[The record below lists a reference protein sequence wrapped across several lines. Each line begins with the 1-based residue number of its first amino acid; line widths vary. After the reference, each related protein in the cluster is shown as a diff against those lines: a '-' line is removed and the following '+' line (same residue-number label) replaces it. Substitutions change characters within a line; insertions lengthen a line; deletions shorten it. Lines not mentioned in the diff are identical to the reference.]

1 MASLETLLIN
11 FSETHRLL
19 SYLIIVLAVL
29 IEGEVVLLLAGVL
42 SRNGYLDIF
51 DVMVIAFA
59 AAIIHDIVYWL
70 IGKRFSK
77 ITKKRFLFIN
87 FDKIQAFLEKT
98 EVYNGFYIFISKF
111 AWNFNRLVLIASGYL
126 KIPIKRVLYYSVP
139 ACFIWT
145 VTFVSLG
152 YIFAYKTNILHKNFE
167 TAAIFLTIF
176 IAAVVFLENIFRKML
191 KRKQKMPP
199 AKF

>member
-1 MASLETLLIN
+1 MAPLETLLIN

-29 IEGEVVLLLAGVL
+29 IEGEVILLLAGVL

-51 DVMVIAFA
+51 DVMVVAFA

-77 ITKKRFLFIN
+77 ITKKRFLFVN
-87 FDKIQAFLEKT
+87 FDKIQTFLEKT

-111 AWNFNRLVLIASGYL
+111 AWNFNRIVLIASGYL
-126 KIPIKRVLYYSVP
+126 KIPIKRVLYYSAP
-139 ACFIWT
+139 ACFIWAI
-145 VTFVSLG
+145 VFVSLG
-152 YIFAYKTNILHKNFE
+152 YIFAYKTDILHKSLE
-167 TAAIFLTIF
+167 TAALFLTGF
-176 IAAVVFLENIFRKML
+176 IAIIVFLENIFRKIL
-191 KRKQKMPP
+191 KKKHQD
-199 AKF
+199 